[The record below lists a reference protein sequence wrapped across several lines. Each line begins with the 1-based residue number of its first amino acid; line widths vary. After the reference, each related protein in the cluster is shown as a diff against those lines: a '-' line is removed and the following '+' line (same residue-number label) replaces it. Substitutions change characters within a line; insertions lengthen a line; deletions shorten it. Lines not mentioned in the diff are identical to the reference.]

1 MERLPNYYA
10 DASIHKGKDTYGVN
24 EDIYTDSFQMFDNC
38 NRSIFEVYGDTM
50 LPKEFIGLYT
60 TLINFSLLCKPIWM
74 YHISWCLDVCAVSLQ
89 EEDTHGDIAA
99 TRRDIDPINRQAPM
113 WTIADTRIPLDEDA
127 IENIE
132 KLLSTP
138 LDSLVLKVLDLEH

>member
-1 MERLPNYYA
+1 MDCIIQIPPDEFQIETIEVFLGVCPKIREKVNIHTIVHSMMERLPNYYA

-74 YHISWCLDVCAVSLQ
+74 YHIS
-89 EEDTHGDIAA
+89 
-99 TRRDIDPINRQAPM
+99 
-113 WTIADTRIPLDEDA
+113 
-127 IENIE
+127 
-132 KLLSTP
+132 
-138 LDSLVLKVLDLEH
+138 